1 MERLR
6 ELFARLKATWA
17 ALSPWQRYSIMGA
30 GALIFVLLILLI
42 ATGRGKY
49 EPLFTGLEVEDQAA
63 ILSYLREHNVPYK
76 LDSAAKAVL
85 VPEDMVY
92 EMRLSLAQQGL
103 PRGGVV
109 GFEIF
114 DQAKMGMTDF
124 QQRVS
129 YIRALE
135 GELSRTI
142 GRMEAIDFAR
152 VTIVIP
158 EQRLFLKE
166 QEPSSASVL
175 VGVKRGSKVGPEQ
188 VKAIVHLVAH
198 SVQGLHP
205 ENITVVDTSGNMLS
219 ELIDSD
225 TFVYV
230 DDAGRAVSSIQR
242 ELERRQEMELERKV
256 KQMLEQVFGP
266 GKAVVRVRVELD
278 FDKKRDSVTEYIPGA
293 GGRGVVRSEQASE
306 ESYIGPGTPP
316 GGAPGTTTNIPGYVV
331 TAQQVGPSEY
341 NKSDTIRNY
350 EITTREQ
357 EQVYTPG
364 SVKRLSASVL
374 IDGELAEESLGELRS
389 TVAAAI
395 GFDEGRGDQ
404 LVVQAMN
411 FSTSW
416 MDAIMAQLQRER
428 RERMIFF
435 ILLIAAIALIGIV
448 TFFWWKRRA
457 AKPKAAPERREGAP
471 SLRELIERPELMQ
484 VRGEAAVIEE
494 QLKEYAKQKP
504 EEIAELVQNW
514 LLEDV

>member
-1 MERLR
+1 M
-6 ELFARLKATWA
+6 A
-17 ALSPWQRYSIMGA
+17 AIFFIMGA

-49 EPLFTGLEVEDQAA
+49 EPLFAGLEVEDQAA

-76 LDSAAKAVL
+76 LDPAANAVL
-85 VPEDMVY
+85 VPEDVVY

-142 GRMEAIDFAR
+142 GRMEAIEFAR

-306 ESYIGPGTPP
+306 ESYVGPGNRPV
-316 GGAPGTTTNIPGYVV
+316 GAGTTQHPRLHVI
-331 TAQQVGPSEY
+331 TAQQVGRTEY
-341 NKSDTIRNY
+341 NKATIRNY
-350 EITTREQ
+350 RSTREQ
-357 EQVYTPG
+357 SRFTPG
-364 SVKRLSASVL
+364 PSRAFRLGVDRWRTCGGIVGRVAL
-374 IDGELAEESLGELRS
+374 YRS
-389 TVAAAI
+389 R
-395 GFDEGRGDQ
+395 GYRFHEGRE
-404 LVVQAMN
+404 
-411 FSTSW
+411 TSSSFK
-416 MDAIMAQLQRER
+416 L
-428 RERMIFF
+428 
-435 ILLIAAIALIGIV
+435 
-448 TFFWWKRRA
+448 
-457 AKPKAAPERREGAP
+457 
-471 SLRELIERPELMQ
+471 
-484 VRGEAAVIEE
+484 
-494 QLKEYAKQKP
+494 
-504 EEIAELVQNW
+504 
-514 LLEDV
+514 

>member
-1 MERLR
+1 M
-6 ELFARLKATWA
+6 
-17 ALSPWQRYSIMGA
+17 
-30 GALIFVLLILLI
+30 
-42 ATGRGKY
+42 
-49 EPLFTGLEVEDQAA
+49 
-63 ILSYLREHNVPYK
+63 
-76 LDSAAKAVL
+76 
-85 VPEDMVY
+85 
-92 EMRLSLAQQGL
+92 
-103 PRGGVV
+103 
-109 GFEIF
+109 
-114 DQAKMGMTDF
+114 
-124 QQRVS
+124 
-129 YIRALE
+129 
-135 GELSRTI
+135 
-142 GRMEAIDFAR
+142 
-152 VTIVIP
+152 
-158 EQRLFLKE
+158 
-166 QEPSSASVL
+166 
-175 VGVKRGSKVGPEQ
+175 
-188 VKAIVHLVAH
+188 HLVAH

-230 DDAGRAVSSIQR
+230 DDAGRAVSSVQR

-341 NKSDTIRNY
+341 NKGDTIRNY

-448 TFFWWKRRA
+448 AFFWWKRRA

-504 EEIAELVQNW
+504 DEIAELVQNW